1 MPQIQEVKTKARVA
15 NLANHLS
22 STKQGSIAP
31 MVPRMTKPALH
42 QIPKN
47 FVLSFLLLKTIGI
60 ALFTAKKA
68 LSIKSILFCT
78 TPREKAAPQAWLN
91 IGMEMAPV

>member
-1 MPQIQEVKTKARVA
+1 
-15 NLANHLS
+15 
-22 STKQGSIAP
+22 
-31 MVPRMTKPALH
+31 MTKPALH

-60 ALFTAKKA
+60 ALFAAKKA

>member
-1 MPQIQEVKTKARVA
+1 
-15 NLANHLS
+15 
-22 STKQGSIAP
+22 
-31 MVPRMTKPALH
+31 MVHRMNMTAQH

-47 FVLSFLLLKTIGI
+47 FVLSFLLLKTIEI
-60 ALFTAKKA
+60 ALFTAKKG
-68 LSIKSILFCT
+68 LSIKSILFCM